1 MRPEY
6 EDIVRYVCGDDWNAG
21 FRSADDK
28 DGAFGVAIVLAFIRG
43 TKGKLHDLS
52 KEIDVPPYILET
64 AYRRLQINGI
74 MSARSWVLSDP
85 LLFDGEEHDPM
96 SVLRA
101 WCDIAGRASG
111 YTGLGQTRDEY
122 AIAREKYDRQ

>member
-28 DGAFGVAIVLAFIRG
+28 DGAFGVAIILAFVRG
-43 TKGKLHDLS
+43 TKGKLHDLA
-52 KEIDVPPYILET
+52 KAIDIPPYILET
-64 AYRRLQINGI
+64 AYRRLQINGLL
-74 MSARSWVLSDP
+74 SPTSWVLTDP
-85 LLFDGEEHDPM
+85 LLYSDQDQDPM

-101 WCDIAGRASG
+101 WCDIAGRSSG
-111 YTGLGQTRDEY
+111 YTGLGRTREEY
-122 AIAREKYDRQ
+122 AMTKEKFR